1 MRLPQLQEVEEL
13 QKPDREG
20 ARPRRAGRP
29 ALHQGHPPAA
39 RGGSRE
45 SHARAGVVEA
55 VRQHGGMLRCV
66 RARVRRHEHHHAD
79 EVFTSWGKQTP
90 KKYSKSQLEKILKE
104 LSDSSA
110 YGNILRAKGYV
121 DSIEGDW
128 WYFDLVPGE
137 YEIRIGKPD
146 FTGRICVIGEKL
158 DKIKLDR
165 LFDEVA

>member
-1 MRLPQLQEVEEL
+1 MIIIV
-13 QKPDREG
+13 
-20 ARPRRAGRP
+20 
-29 ALHQGHPPAA
+29 
-39 RGGSRE
+39 S
-45 SHARAGVVEA
+45 VVI
-55 VRQHGGMLRCV
+55 
-66 RARVRRHEHHHAD
+66 
-79 EVFTSWGKQTP
+79 SWGKQTP